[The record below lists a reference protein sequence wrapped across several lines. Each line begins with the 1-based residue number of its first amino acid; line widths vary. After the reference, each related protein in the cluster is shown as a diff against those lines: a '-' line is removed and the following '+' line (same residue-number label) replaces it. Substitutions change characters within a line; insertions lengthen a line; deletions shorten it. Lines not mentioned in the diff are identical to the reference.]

1 MKTLFFLSFTALLF
15 ISCGSNKA
23 DEPIVEED
31 SPIAINYAWQ
41 ASLNDS
47 TGKLEMKKAEAAG
60 LDSISTASIIDYINR
75 SDSSIH
81 LDIVKISNDTV
92 YLKIQDATY
101 LTQRMGSTGSEMYLA
116 GAVYNLTELPGI
128 HYINLDFE
136 EGDHASPGTFSRD
149 SFKDQ

>member
-1 MKTLFFLSFTALLF
+1 MKNLFFLSFTALLL

-31 SPIAINYAWQ
+31 SLTAINYAWQ

-60 LDSISTASIIDYINR
+60 LDSLSTASIIDYINR

-81 LDIVKISNDTV
+81 LDIVKTSNDTV
-92 YLKIQDATY
+92 YLKIPDATY

-116 GAVYNLTELPGI
+116 SVVYNLTELPGI
-128 HYINLDFE
+128 RFINFDFE
-136 EGDHASPGTFSRD
+136 EGDHAQPGILSRN
-149 SFKDQ
+149 SFNDQ